1 MEFYFEEVDVSPE
14 LISNYHRR
22 DDENW
27 QGKKLL
33 KLVGSN
39 RLLLTGKKHI
49 VFTTNLDENKPEI
62 SYRYAPIEGEFDNK
76 GVDEFERE
84 CLPITYVPYVEFT
97 ASSRRVEHMFT
108 DANFSKF
115 DDQYPDSDNA
125 PTKFNPDELFDLSGK
140 EVDITIECGK
150 SNVARFYLGGSPDSR
165 PSAFLTMDHASI
177 HKFIEQLQSNNFIS
191 AGFSVEFPLAEIV
204 DPPIDY
210 SLFGDYE
217 LQDPVFAPSLSA
229 RMGTFNSGVVW
240 LKERYVEDEN
250 ENDHDPGPT
259 ESQLMLHLVKLQEK
273 RLESIQM
280 TLYVIAVVAIIGMT
294 ALVNMS

>member
-1 MEFYFEEVDVSPE
+1 VEFHFEEVNVTPD
-14 LISNYHRR
+14 LITNYHRR

-27 QGKKLL
+27 QGEKLL

-62 SYRYAPIEGEFDNK
+62 SYRYAPVGGEFDNK

-108 DANFSKF
+108 DASFLEF
-115 DDQYPDSDNA
+115 DDQYMNA
-125 PTKFNPDELFDLSGK
+125 GETSTNINKHELVDLTG
-140 EVDITIECGK
+140 VDVDVMIRCGK
-150 SNVARFYLGGSPDSR
+150 SNVAKFFLGNSMEPR
-165 PSAFLTMDHASI
+165 PSVFLTMDHKSI
-177 HKFIEQLQSNNFIS
+177 NQFIDQLQSNNFIS
-191 AGFSVEFPLAEIV
+191 ASFSVELPLVEIV
-204 DPPIDY
+204 ESPIDY
-210 SLFGDYE
+210 PLFGDYE
-217 LQDPVFAPSLSA
+217 FQDPVFAPDLSA
-229 RMGTFNSGVVW
+229 RMGTFKSGVVW
-240 LKERYVEDEN
+240 LNERYVEDE
-250 ENDHDPGPT
+250 HDPGPT

-280 TLYVIAVVAIIGMT
+280 TLYVIAVVATIGMT
-294 ALVNMS
+294 ALVNLS